1 MKREQIIKM
10 LKNKLWGAFKQ
21 GQKVSPFDAD
31 NSEFWA
37 PFFYGVA
44 ISLTDAILA
53 IPLDIPSDE
62 EIKKKYGKSPFNH
75 ISGDRFAEQGA
86 KWMRDEI
93 LKRNK

>member
-1 MKREQIIKM
+1 MTRREKIIVE
-10 LKNKLWGAFKQ
+10 LQPYLW
-21 GQKVSPFDAD
+21 DHL
-31 NSEFWA
+31 E
-37 PFFYGVA
+37 VA
-44 ISLTDAILA
+44 TDAILA